1 MEVIKE
7 LPEVFEEFA
16 EQRKNSFLAVKQL
29 KDQGIPVVGSY
40 CTYFPQEIAMAM
52 GAATVSLCST
62 SDETI
67 AEAEK
72 DLPKNLCPLIKSS
85 YGFAKTDKCPFFY
98 FSDVVVGET
107 TCDGKKKMY
116 ELMSEFKDT
125 FVMELPNSQ
134 SEDSLKLWKKEIIRF
149 KEYLEKKFDVEITE
163 EQIREAVKV
172 NNEARRSL
180 KKLYEVMRHDP
191 APISGYD
198 LFKVLYGSTFKF
210 DRKQIPGEVNALVD
224 KIEKEYAEGKMQ
236 EKKPRILITGCPI
249 GGATEKVIRA
259 VEDNGGIVVT
269 YENCSGAKS
278 IDKLVDEN
286 NPDVYDAIAR
296 RYLNIGCSVMTP
308 NPNRFEL
315 LGRLIDEYQVDGVVE
330 MTLQACHTYN
340 VETLS
345 VRRFVNEEKHIPYI
359 DVETDYSQADIGQL
373 NTRITAFIEML

>member
-1 MEVIKE
+1 MELVKE
-7 LPEVFEEFA
+7 LPEIFEEFA
-16 EQRKNSFLAVKQL
+16 EQRQRSFLVMKEVKD
-29 KDQGIPVVGSY
+29 KGIPVVGAY

-52 GAATVSLCST
+52 GAVTVGLCST

-67 AEAEK
+67 PIAEK
-72 DLPKNLCPLIKSS
+72 DLPKNLCPMVKAS
-85 YGFAKTDKCPFFY
+85 YGFAVSDKCPFFY

-134 SEDSLKLWKKEIIRF
+134 SENSLKLWKKEIIRF

-249 GGATEKVIRA
+249 GGATEKIIRA

-359 DVETDYSQADIGQL
+359 NVETDYSQADIGQL